1 MVDDS
6 DDVRVFF
13 GGGSGFKRTD
23 GNSQICQADAVGECI
38 GEPLYCVL
46 RIWA

>member
-1 MVDDS
+1 MTVMMS
-6 DDVRVFF
+6 VSFLEVVL
-13 GGGSGFKRTD
+13 GSNALMGT
-23 GNSQICQADAVGECI
+23 QADAVGECI